1 MQGQEVLEIV
11 LKTADELAKEG
22 RDWEG
27 DVWDFVSA
35 SVAVSD
41 SLNSRTVEQLHKEMC
56 GSSFLTG
63 ESEIFFSYRN
73 GRPQITVHPN
83 QFPSRG

>member
-22 RDWEG
+22 HDWEG

-41 SLNSRTVEQLHKEMC
+41 CLNSISVELLHKEMC

-63 ESEIFFSYRN
+63 ESEIFFSWHK
-73 GRPQITVHPN
+73 GRPQITVLPTI
-83 QFPSRG
+83 SVGA

>member
-11 LKTADELAKEG
+11 LKTADELTKEG
-22 RDWEG
+22 RDWTG

-35 SVAVSD
+35 SVVVSD
-41 SLNSRTVEQLHKEMC
+41 NLNSISVEMLHREMC

-63 ESEIFFSYRN
+63 ESEVFFSYHK

-83 QFPSRG
+83 RFP

>member
-1 MQGQEVLEIV
+1 MEGHEVLEIV

-22 RDWEG
+22 DDWDG

-41 SLNSRTVEQLHKEMC
+41 SLNSRSVELLHREMI
-56 GSSFLTG
+56 GGSFLTG
-63 ESEIFFSYRN
+63 DCEIFFYNSK
-73 GRPQITVHPN
+73 GRPQITVLPTL
-83 QFPSRG
+83 SVGA